1 MNARVGGNNADAGAV
16 VIGATEW
23 SRTCLWEVPMRMLL
37 LLGLLAI
44 AVPLTI
50 IVADASQ
57 SSGHGAGK
65 FGCDDCQ

>member
-1 MNARVGGNNADAGAV
+1 
-16 VIGATEW
+16 
-23 SRTCLWEVPMRMLL
+23 MRMLL